1 MKKRV
6 IYIIVLTLFLGM
18 FFYALRGPDISNALK
33 KLILPELELATGK
46 KFIAQKIYVNL
57 LPFFIEMKHVKAF
70 DENGNRILTAE
81 RVKGYIGLSGLLR
94 KEVVIKRLAI
104 KELELHSN
112 REKIEEIA
120 QSIKKYLSE
129 ESKIPFKVIIKS
141 IDIAYADISIQYSR
155 PRPDAISIEDMNAEI
170 VLSDTPR
177 FRISSKGI
185 KFIKEGFPELSG
197 SMESYFFLKGNRID
211 FKTLKLISHGSE
223 IKASGAFDMDKPSGE
238 FKIETDLFAA
248 SVKKLFDLKN
258 KGDGKISAQGSI
270 KFDGLKSYDK
280 IVVDLKLKG
289 DMYLETLMELLRVE
303 ERLEGRLSFD
313 GELKGNLNNLRGR
326 AKAGLDNGNLFDV
339 DVDRLTCNVSYQ
351 NGTMKFADGD
361 ARLYKGTAGVE
372 AMIKLPDVNYY
383 SFKVKA
389 MDVSS
394 KGVFKLIDWDP
405 GIPEGKVNGEIASS
419 GSEFNPYGTFHY
431 TTPPSSP
438 LSKREKRGGDILDRV
453 KEIKGEF
460 TMKND
465 IVYFPGMQ
473 ISTDKSQASTKG
485 SVDSVKSMLNF
496 TGSGTTADINEFSSP
511 YFTALSGSG
520 NFNFSISGTFRD
532 PVLGLSLA
540 SADMSFSTME
550 LGIPYALKQRV
561 LNFHSAEGT
570 LTYRKNLLSVVN
582 FTARSLKETYKA
594 SGSVYFKKARSL
606 FDLTEPDYD
615 LTISAQNIDADALS
629 ATFHGSPQFTG
640 ILHADFKLYGKP
652 EDIRAFG
659 EVRAKNLSL
668 YGKYS
673 ADDADGKVSY
683 AKKSFSSDNLK
694 IKKGSSLLNVSGTL
708 GMDKRFSFAAT
719 GHRIK
724 IGDILPEKFKPENA
738 RTKIIE
744 NLLLTDAKIKG
755 EGTFENP
762 VIEIKSGI
770 NGGTYKGY
778 SIGKGFINGKLSNK
792 HVDLTAGL
800 LDGKMNMKGSADL
813 AGTVPWSA
821 TIELQPARYDFII
834 AGILKD
840 TPDDL
845 LLNLTGK
852 VKAYGDKDHI
862 SAIATISRAHL
873 YLYGIGFTNNADVTA
888 KIENGKLSIGSL
900 SMKSE
905 AAEFKLSGGLH
916 IGKSY
921 DLLLEGSSSLAPLKA
936 ISKTIDLVRG
946 DASFVFSV
954 TGDWEKPRINGGMD
968 VASGALG
975 FKDINHRLTSLSAYI
990 YVDEDRVVIERAA
1003 GKLSGGDVYILGTAY
1018 LQRFSVN
1025 RFFLEAGL
1033 NGITASVSKD
1043 FWVSF
1048 DGNLYYRGTMESQTL
1063 LGDISVKRAKY
1074 TERIEWKSW
1083 LLKARPK
1090 EKPKIDTTKL
1100 DKTNLNIKVSGSNLT
1115 VDNNVA
1121 RASLKMDILLKGT
1134 VGQPII
1140 LGKVDTREG
1149 VVYFR
1154 NNEFKALKASVDFS
1168 NPNRINPY
1176 FDIVAE
1182 TRVKN
1187 YNIRL
1192 SLNGY
1197 VEQFNLALSSDP
1209 VLNETDIFSLL
1220 TVGQIGK
1227 HLKGLEGGIGA
1238 GEATSFITG
1247 KLQDV
1252 FEERLKTITGIDRI
1266 QVDPYVSK
1274 TTGTVTPRVTIA
1286 KRLMGDKLY
1295 VTYSTSVATGEEQIL
1310 KLEYAL
1316 GKNTSLIG
1324 VRDERG
1330 GIGGDIK
1337 FRFGFK

>member
-6 IYIIVLTLFLGM
+6 IYIILSALFLGI
-18 FFYALRGPDISNALK
+18 FFYALRGPDISNTLK

-46 KFIAQKIYVNL
+46 KFIAQKIYINL
-57 LPFFIEMKHVKAF
+57 IPLFVEMKNVKAF
-70 DENGNRILTAE
+70 DENGDRVLTAE

-94 KEVVIKRLAI
+94 KEIVIKRLAI
-104 KELELHSN
+104 KGLELHSSS
-112 REKIEEIA
+112 EKIDEIV
-120 QSIKKYLSE
+120 QSIKKYLAE

-141 IDIAYADISIQYSR
+141 IDIAHSGISVQYSGAKPALISIK
-155 PRPDAISIEDMNAEI
+155 DIDAEI
-170 VLSDTPR
+170 ILSDTPR

-185 KFIKEGFPELSG
+185 EFIKEGIPEFSG
-197 SMESYFFLKGNRID
+197 KLESYFFLKDNLID
-211 FKTLKLISHGSE
+211 MKALKLSYHDSE
-223 IKASGAFDMDKPSGE
+223 IKASGVFDTDKSSGE
-238 FKIETDLFAA
+238 FKTDINLLAESA
-248 SVKKLFDLKN
+248 KKLFGLKN
-258 KGDGKISAQGSI
+258 KGEGRVSAQGSV
-270 KFDGLKSYDK
+270 KFDSLKSYDK
-280 IVVDLKLKG
+280 IFIDMKLKG
-289 DMYLETLMELLRVE
+289 DMYLETLMELLEVE
-303 ERLEGRLSFD
+303 EKLEGRLSFA
-313 GELKGNLNNLRGR
+313 GELKGNLNNLRGA
-326 AKAGLDNGNLFDV
+326 AKADLDKGNLFDV
-339 DVDRLTCNVSYQ
+339 DVDRLTCNVSYHDR
-351 NGTMKFADGD
+351 TMMFTGGN
-361 ARLYKGTAGVE
+361 ARLYKGTADVE

-389 MDVSS
+389 RDVSS
-394 KGVFKLIDWDP
+394 RGVFKLIDWDP
-405 GIPEGKVNGEIASS
+405 GIPEGRVNGEIASS

-431 TTPPSSP
+431 KSSP
-438 LSKREKRGGDILDRV
+438 KGRDILDRV

-460 TMKND
+460 NMRND
-465 IVYFPGMQ
+465 IVYFQGMQ
-473 ISTDKSQASTKG
+473 IFTYRSNASAKG
-485 SVDSVKSMLNF
+485 SVNLADNTLNF
-496 TGSGTTADINEFSSP
+496 TGAGTTSDINEFSSP

-520 NFNFSISGTFRD
+520 NFNLSVSGTLED
-532 PVLGLSLA
+532 PALGLSLA
-540 SADMSFSTME
+540 SSAMSFSTGK
-550 LGIPYALKQRV
+550 LGIPDVLKHRV
-561 LNFHSAEGT
+561 LNFSFVEGI
-570 LTYRKNLLSVVN
+570 LTYKKNLLSIKN
-582 FTARSLKETYKA
+582 FAARALKETYKA
-594 SGSVYFKKARSL
+594 SGNVHFKKARYL
-606 FDLTEPDYD
+606 FDLKEPDYD
-615 LTISAQNIDADALS
+615 LTIAAQNIDANALS
-629 ATFHGSPQFTG
+629 GTFDGSPQFAG
-640 ILHADFKLYGKP
+640 ILNSDFRLYGKP
-652 EDIRAFG
+652 EDIRASG
-659 EVRAKNLSL
+659 EIRAKNISL
-668 YGKYS
+668 NGRYS
-673 ADDADGKVSY
+673 ADDVDGKLSY

-694 IKKGSSLLNVSGTL
+694 IKKGASLVNVSGAL
-708 GMDKRFSFAAT
+708 GLDKRFSFAAT

-724 IGDILPEKFKPENA
+724 IGDILPEKFKAENT
-738 RTKIIE
+738 RTKIVE
-744 NLLLTDAKIKG
+744 SFFLTDARIKG
-755 EGTFENP
+755 GGTLENP
-762 VIEIKSGI
+762 DIEIKSGI
-770 NGGTYKGY
+770 TGISYKGY
-778 SIGKGFINGKLSNK
+778 SIGKGSIDGKLSNK
-792 HVDLTAGL
+792 HLNLTAGL
-800 LDGKMNMKGSADL
+800 LDGKMSIKGGADL
-813 AGTVPWSA
+813 TGTMPWSA
-821 TIELQPARYDFII
+821 SIELQPARYDFII

-852 VKAYGDKDHI
+852 IKAYGDRDHVN
-862 SAIATISRAHL
+862 ATVTISRAHL
-873 YLYGIGFTNNADVTA
+873 YLYGIGFTNSADVTA
-888 KIENGKLSIGSL
+888 RIDDGRLSIGSL

-905 AAEFKLSGGLH
+905 AAEVQLSGGLH

-936 ISKTIDLVRG
+936 ISKTMDIVRG

-954 TGDWEKPRINGGMD
+954 TGDWDKPRINGGMD
-968 VASGALG
+968 VSGGALG
-975 FKDINHRLTSLSAYI
+975 FKDINYRLTSLSAYV
-990 YVDEDRVVIERAA
+990 YVDEDRVVIERAT
-1003 GKLSGGDVYILGTAY
+1003 GKLSGGDVSILGTAY
-1018 LQRFSVN
+1018 LQRFSVK
-1025 RFFLEAGL
+1025 RFFLESRL
-1033 NGITASVSKD
+1033 NGITASVSRD

-1063 LGDISVKRAKY
+1063 LGDVSVKRAKY

-1090 EKPKIDTTKL
+1090 EKPKIDSTKL

-1121 RASLKMDILLKGT
+1121 RAALKMDILLKGT
-1134 VGQPII
+1134 IGQPVI
-1140 LGKVDTREG
+1140 LGKVDAHEG

-1176 FDIVAE
+1176 FDMVAE

-1247 KLQDV
+1247 RIQDV
-1252 FEERLKTITGIDRI
+1252 FEERLKTITGIDRV

-1274 TTGTVTPRVTIA
+1274 TTGTVTPRVTVA

-1295 VTYSTSVATGEEQIL
+1295 VTYSTSVATGEEQVL

-1330 GIGGDIK
+1330 GVGGDIK